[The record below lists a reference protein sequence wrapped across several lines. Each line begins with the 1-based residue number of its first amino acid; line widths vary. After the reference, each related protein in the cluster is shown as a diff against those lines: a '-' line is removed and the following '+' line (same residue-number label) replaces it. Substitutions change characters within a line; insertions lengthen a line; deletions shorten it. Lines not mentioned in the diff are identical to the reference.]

1 MTINIYRKSLI
12 HKKEIFEIWISY
24 LKVHSEL
31 YQFKFSQITD
41 SPLCFDQKKQS
52 IKGWLATLLKN
63 CQHKFY
69 RVNLKNVLFIA
80 SSKTVPEVV

>member
-52 IKGWLATLLKN
+52 IKGWLATLLEI
-63 CQHKFY
+63 
-69 RVNLKNVLFIA
+69 VNLGIFQVNQ
-80 SSKTVPEVV
+80 